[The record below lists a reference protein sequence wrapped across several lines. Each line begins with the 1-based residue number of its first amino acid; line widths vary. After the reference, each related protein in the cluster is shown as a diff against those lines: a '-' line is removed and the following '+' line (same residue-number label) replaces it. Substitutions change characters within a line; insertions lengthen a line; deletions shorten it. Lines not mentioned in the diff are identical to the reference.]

1 MWPRIYVS
9 ICFRETSSFPPSLM
23 TDNLPTELINAIDT
37 YLDDE
42 ELLVLAMVSKRLHVI
57 AITSYMARHKPACIM
72 RDRMLFLYGSPF
84 PLLKPLRM
92 ALFIHD
98 LTHLDF
104 DFESP
109 ISGSDTVLSLKSL
122 QRFIGHLSTL
132 SAVGFNFVRK
142 RTGNHVEDQKIKK
155 AVGDLLE
162 SLIGKRCSSLSLGG
176 WCLHGEPLAISGVAS
191 KRTDLPPQNIR
202 PLTSLE
208 RVAVS
213 RSDIY
218 TQEHCKWLSD
228 SMNLSHIRALTLRDV
243 SFAAEIQTMRSF
255 LRSLTLPSLTDFQID
270 SDDITF
276 NELVEFLLRHKS
288 IVYLKVGNH
297 WSSTSISLGMSTSLP
312 TGLLPSL
319 TKLELYPS
327 CVSRFLASPISL
339 PNLTTLIIE
348 PGCLKWACEFNESI
362 ISQHLEPLEQCF
374 TLISSHRS
382 ITHIQIGLPGGLWSV
397 DWLNSRINA
406 PIERSVE
413 RTLEH
418 ILRVDINCLGLHDFH
433 SDMDPLLMR
442 WLANFPALKWV
453 GFCLF
458 YFGTTGTLTKRRR
471 ALLAGIA
478 KACPTVLSVCIGL
491 EQYDLY
497 SYELDEHT

>member
-1 MWPRIYVS
+1 MAAYIYVS

-98 LTHLDF
+98 LTQLN
-104 DFESP
+104 FEFERS
-109 ISGSDTVLSLKSL
+109 ISGSDTVVLSLKSL

-132 SAVGFNFVRK
+132 SEAEFKFVRK
-142 RTGNHVEDQKIKK
+142 RTGNHVENQKIKK

-162 SLIGKRCSSLSLGG
+162 SLIGKRCSRLSLSG
-176 WCLHGEPLAISGVAS
+176 WCLHGEPLAISGVAQ
-191 KRTDLPPQNIR
+191 KCTDLPPQNIR

-213 RSDIY
+213 GSDIH
-218 TQEHCKWLSD
+218 TQEHYKWLSD
-228 SMNLSHIRALTLRDV
+228 SMNLSHIRALTLCDV
-243 SFAAEIQTMRSF
+243 SFAAEMQTMRSF
-255 LRSLTLPSLTDFQID
+255 LRSLTLPSLIDFQID

-276 NELVEFLLRHKS
+276 DELVDFLLRHKS
-288 IVYLKVGNH
+288 IMYLKVGNH
-297 WSSTSISLGMSTSLP
+297 WSSTPISLGMSTSLP

-319 TKLELYPS
+319 RKLELDPS
-327 CVSRFLASPISL
+327 CACHFLASPTSL
-339 PNLTTLIIE
+339 PNLTTLIIQPKCPRWE
-348 PGCLKWACEFNESI
+348 REFNKSI

-382 ITHIQIGLPGGLWSV
+382 ITHIQIGLPRGLWSV
-397 DWLNSRINA
+397 DWLNSRINVPVEWSA
-406 PIERSVE
+406 E
-413 RTLEH
+413 RTLAY
-418 ILRVDINCLGLHDFH
+418 ILRIDIDCLGFRDFH
-433 SDMDPLLMR
+433 SDMDPLLVQ
-442 WLANFPALKWV
+442 WLANFPVLKWV
-453 GFCLF
+453 VFDLFCF
-458 YFGTTGTLTKRRR
+458 RNITLKRRR

-478 KACPTVLSVCIGL
+478 KACPTVWTVQLGSEL
-491 EQYDLY
+491 HYMY
-497 SYELDEHT
+497 KLDEHT

>member
-72 RDRMLFLYGSPF
+72 GDRMLFLYGSPF

-98 LTHLDF
+98 LTQLN
-104 DFESP
+104 FEWS
-109 ISGSDTVLSLKSL
+109 ISGSDTVVLSLKSL

-132 SAVGFNFVRK
+132 SEAEFKFVRK
-142 RTGNHVEDQKIKK
+142 RTGNHVENQKIKK

-162 SLIGKRCSSLSLGG
+162 SLIGKRCSRLSLSG
-176 WCLHGEPLAISGVAS
+176 WCLHGEPLAISGVAQ
-191 KRTDLPPQNIR
+191 KCTDLPPQNIR

-213 RSDIY
+213 GSDIH
-218 TQEHCKWLSD
+218 TQEHYKWLSD
-228 SMNLSHIRALTLRDV
+228 SMNLSHIRALTLCDV
-243 SFAAEIQTMRSF
+243 SFAAEMQTMRSF
-255 LRSLTLPSLTDFQID
+255 LRSLTLPSLIDFQID

-276 NELVEFLLRHKS
+276 DELVDFLLRHKS
-288 IVYLKVGNH
+288 IMYLKVGNQ
-297 WSSTSISLGMSTSLP
+297 WSSTHISLGMSTSLP
-312 TGLLPSL
+312 IGLLPSL
-319 TKLELYPS
+319 RKLELDPS
-327 CVSRFLASPISL
+327 CACHFLASPTSL
-339 PNLTTLIIE
+339 PNLTTLIIQPKCPRWE
-348 PGCLKWACEFNESI
+348 REFNKPI

-374 TLISSHRS
+374 TLISSHQS

-497 SYELDEHT
+497 LYELDEHT